1 MEASAARAIPS
12 SARGSKF
19 RLNPLVE
26 TRAGGSTRAAM
37 TRPRVAPTV
46 PVVNLRELPPLRAS
60 GRPGGPPVA
69 LRVVGFVSLA
79 VIVISVLAVEPTPGV
94 EGDGPLVALGLVL
107 LVAGIAGSL
116 PQRELPNG
124 RRFAALIVAA
134 AGTCLLTAVQ
144 PDSAGFAGIYYV
156 VVIAGMRLPGRLGLA
171 VAGGTLA
178 AECAVIALTRGD
190 DASGAIVGLLFSV
203 VPWFLVMRLVRR
215 LIERG
220 REAEALVEE
229 LRGSRA
235 AHAESVALAERS
247 RVARDMHDVLAHS
260 LSALALQLEGAR
272 LLARDRDADPD
283 VVAAVER
290 AHHLAVGGLAEARQA
305 IAALRGDELPGPER
319 LAGLADAFSE
329 HSDARAELHVTGE
342 PRELTSEAR
351 LAIYRT
357 AQEALTN
364 VRRHS
369 AADRVEIALR
379 YDDDGTTLIVRDY
392 GPGAPVVLGG
402 GAGPGADGG
411 GYGLTGMRERAE
423 LLGGRL
429 SAEPTP
435 DGFRVELW
443 LPA

>member
-1 MEASAARAIPS
+1 
-12 SARGSKF
+12 
-19 RLNPLVE
+19 
-26 TRAGGSTRAAM
+26 
-37 TRPRVAPTV
+37 
-46 PVVNLRELPPLRAS
+46 VNLRELPPVSRPGQGPPRALRA
-60 GRPGGPPVA
+60 
-69 LRVVGFVSLA
+69 VGFVSLA
-79 VIVISVLAVEPTPGV
+79 VIVLSILTVDPRPGLS
-94 EGDGPLVALGLVL
+94 GDGALVAVGLVTM
-107 LVAGIAGSL
+107 VAGIVGSL
-116 PQRELPNG
+116 VRWRQLSPGE
-124 RRFAALIVAA
+124 RFGALLLAA
-134 AGTCLLTAVQ
+134 AGTCLVTAVQ
-144 PDSAGFAGIYYV
+144 PDSAAYAGIYYV
-156 VVIAGMRLPGRLGLA
+156 VVIAGMRYEGMVG
-171 VAGGTLA
+171 VAIAGVTLA
-178 AECAVIALTRGD
+178 AETVVIALTND
-190 DASGAIVGLLFSV
+190 HASGVVPGLWFSV
-203 VPWFLVMRLVRR
+203 IPWFLVMRLVRR
-215 LIERG
+215 LLERG

-229 LRGSRA
+229 LRESRA

-247 RVARDMHDVLAHS
+247 RVAREMHDVLAHS

-319 LAGLADAFSE
+319 LAALADAFSE
-329 HSDARAELHVTGE
+329 HSDARAELLVTGE
-342 PRELTSEAR
+342 PRELSSEAR

-379 YDDDGTTLIVRDY
+379 YAGDGTTLVVRDH

-402 GAGPGADGG
+402 GGGGGVGSAG

-429 SAEPTP
+429 SAEPTA
-435 DGFRVELW
+435 DGFCVELW
-443 LPA
+443 LPT